1 MPYLLYL
8 SWSYICTLHKEG
20 QHNLNFTV
28 WGRRSLKHVINVTS
42 KIVACNSLN
51 GGDNS
56 FLWKLVEQMKM
67 DLIFALQNSMKSFI
81 RNVLNLDLW
90 KLKKNKMCPF
100 CQANLNWGLQQRFC
114 LGGLLTK
121 TLQKN
126 SLKILLNSKSR
137 KYDKMRVFC
146 DLF

>member
-1 MPYLLYL
+1 M
-8 SWSYICTLHKEG
+8 
-20 QHNLNFTV
+20 
-28 WGRRSLKHVINVTS
+28 
-42 KIVACNSLN
+42 KISGTNEN
-51 GGDNS
+51 G
-56 FLWKLVEQMKM
+56 
-67 DLIFALQNSMKSFI
+67 
-81 RNVLNLDLW
+81 LDLCIT
-90 KLKKNKMCPF
+90 KFHEELYQKRVEFGPLKAEKNKMCAF

-126 SLKILLNSKSR
+126 GLKILLNSKSR